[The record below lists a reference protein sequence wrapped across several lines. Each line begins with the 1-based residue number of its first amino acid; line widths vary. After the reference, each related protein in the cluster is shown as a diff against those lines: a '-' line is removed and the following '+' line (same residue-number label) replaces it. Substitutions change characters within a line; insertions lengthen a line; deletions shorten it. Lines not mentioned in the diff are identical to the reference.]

1 MGLEASEPFQII
13 QFQHR
18 SHRIPASAIAP
29 SVSASRGDPNTR
41 SLTFASV
48 QSIEARTIAVGSDL
62 VSPQG
67 QGQWGQTPV

>member
-1 MGLEASEPFQII
+1 MGLEASQPFQII

-18 SHRIPASAIAP
+18 SPRIPPSDIAP

-48 QSIEARTIAVGSDL
+48 QSIEARAIAVGSDL
-62 VSPQG
+62 GLTPG
-67 QGQWGQTPV
+67 QGQWGQTWL